1 MFLEVE
7 KEDRSRNL
15 KINIIR
21 VIDEAVKV
29 NDISKRIQS
38 DINWDIDIKEW
49 RSKGN
54 RVPLEKQEDVL

>member
-7 KEDRSRNL
+7 KEDGSRNL

-29 NDISKRIQS
+29 NDISRRIQS
-38 DINWDIDIKEW
+38 DIN
-49 RSKGN
+49 
-54 RVPLEKQEDVL
+54 

>member
-1 MFLEVE
+1 ME
-7 KEDRSRNL
+7 KEDGSRNL

-29 NDISKRIQS
+29 NDISRRIQS
-38 DINWDIDIKEW
+38 DINWDLDIKEW

-54 RVPLEKQEDVL
+54 RVPLEKQEDVI

>member
-1 MFLEVE
+1 ME

-38 DINWDIDIKEW
+38 DINWDIDTKEW

>member
-7 KEDRSRNL
+7 KEDRSRNF

-38 DINWDIDIKEW
+38 DIN
-49 RSKGN
+49 
-54 RVPLEKQEDVL
+54 

>member
-21 VIDEAVKV
+21 VIDEAVKI

-38 DINWDIDIKEW
+38 DIN
-49 RSKGN
+49 
-54 RVPLEKQEDVL
+54 

>member
-38 DINWDIDIKEW
+38 DIN
-49 RSKGN
+49 
-54 RVPLEKQEDVL
+54 

>member
-38 DINWDIDIKEW
+38 DINWDTDIKEW